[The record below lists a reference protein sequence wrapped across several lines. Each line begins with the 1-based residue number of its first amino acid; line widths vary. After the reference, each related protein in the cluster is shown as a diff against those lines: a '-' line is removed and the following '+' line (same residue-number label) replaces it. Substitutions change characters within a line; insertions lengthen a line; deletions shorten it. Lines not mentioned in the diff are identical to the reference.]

1 MPKPT
6 GPQFTTLYR
15 GLQDVSHPDEIDP
28 ELIGPHWT
36 HTKEKAEY
44 FAGESGSTVTAQVPN
59 EHIMYSSKTGYQH
72 PDFLGNYSFGD
83 PNPYKV
89 MYGDEGEEETF
100 VRPNVTVD
108 IVAMETHPKNP
119 IRGKWS
125 FDKPLRRNS
134 EKLYAFSAEKDGG
147 DITEWYKGED

>member
-72 PDFLGNYSFGD
+72 PDFLGNYSFGVKEHIIFPEVNFD
-83 PNPYKV
+83 KV
-89 MYGDEGEEETF
+89 D
-100 VRPNVTVD
+100 
-108 IVAMETHPKNP
+108 K
-119 IRGKWS
+119 IRG
-125 FDKPLRRNS
+125 L
-134 EKLYAFSAEKDGG
+134 
-147 DITEWYKGED
+147 DITIVTTSNTKEATIELLKEFNFPLTTNNKKN